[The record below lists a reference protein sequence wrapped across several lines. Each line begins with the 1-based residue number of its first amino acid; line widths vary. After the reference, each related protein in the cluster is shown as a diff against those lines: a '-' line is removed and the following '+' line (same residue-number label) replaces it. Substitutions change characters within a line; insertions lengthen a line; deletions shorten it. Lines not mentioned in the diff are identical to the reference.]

1 MGGKPAKSSM
11 SAGEAKPVLLAR
23 SAKNWRSGVVKA
35 TGGMG
40 RESMEKV
47 ERRIEDA
54 RAQPVY
60 QLRVCV

>member
-1 MGGKPAKSSM
+1 M